1 MIVEHC
7 CGYAANNIP

>member
-7 CGYAANNIP
+7 LVT